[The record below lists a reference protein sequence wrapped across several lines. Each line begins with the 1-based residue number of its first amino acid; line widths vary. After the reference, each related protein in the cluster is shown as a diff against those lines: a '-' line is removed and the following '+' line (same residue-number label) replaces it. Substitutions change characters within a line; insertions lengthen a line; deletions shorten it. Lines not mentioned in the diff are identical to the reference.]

1 MAQVPARKQ
10 VLDPIDRL
18 TEVMFG
24 LLMVLTF
31 TGTMSVTLG
40 QGATVREILLAAIG
54 CNLAWGIV
62 DGLVY
67 VLASITD
74 RRRARARRAELRATA
89 GPEAAGRLRDMLSD
103 EAAQTLSRSDI
114 ENLLSIVRRPDPAP
128 PGAGVLRKDLRAA
141 LAVFSMVVLATWPPI
156 LPFLLTDQVHLAMR
170 ASNIIAVVMLVAI
183 GWQLDRVIGDG
194 SRLMRWIVP
203 VLGAVM
209 VAVTIA
215 LGG

>member
-67 VLASITD
+67 VLASITE
-74 RRRARARRAELRATA
+74 RRRARARRAGLRTA
-89 GPEAAGRLRDMLSD
+89 AGAVAAGRLRDMLPEEIAEGLASAEID
-103 EAAQTLSRSDI
+103 Q
-114 ENLLSIVRRPDPAP
+114 LLAIARRHDPMP
-128 PGAGVLRKDLRAA
+128 PGPTLLWNDLRAA
-141 LAVFSMVVLATWPPI
+141 FAVFCMVVLATWPPI

-170 ASNIIAVVMLVAI
+170 SSNIIAVAMLVAI

-194 SRLMRWIVP
+194 SRLMRWVVP

>member
-103 EAAQTLSRSDI
+103 EAAQMLSQSDI
-114 ENLLSIVRRPDPAP
+114 ENLLSIARRPDPAP
-128 PGAGVLRKDLRAA
+128 PGAGVLRQDLRAA

-170 ASNIIAVVMLVAI
+170 ASNIIAVAMLVAI

-194 SRLMRWIVP
+194 SRLMRWVVP